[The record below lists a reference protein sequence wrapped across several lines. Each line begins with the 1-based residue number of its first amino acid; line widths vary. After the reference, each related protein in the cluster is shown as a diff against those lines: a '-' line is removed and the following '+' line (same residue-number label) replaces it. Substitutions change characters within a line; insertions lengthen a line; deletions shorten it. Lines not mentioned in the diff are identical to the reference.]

1 MKANRTPLEQYKDD
15 QNFDECSIV
24 MAIHVILYSLLYLLS
39 H

>member
-1 MKANRTPLEQYKDD
+1 MKADRATIKHYKDD

-24 MAIHVILYSLLYLLS
+24 LAAHVILYSLLYFLC